1 MSSDHTRPT
10 PYSRDEIRA
19 QSGLEAA
26 EFDARAIR
34 DLSVPQSVLMENA
47 GRSAALVIQALHLP
61 RRLVGMVGAGNNG
74 GDALV
79 VLRTMAAWGVD
90 VMALLVADRGA
101 DDPLLHGWPI
111 RTVSD
116 ADLPD
121 DARDRLLDDADVIVD
136 GVLGTGVRGA
146 ARDRQAA
153 AIEAMNRSSTP
164 VVALDMP
171 SGADATTGDVPGSD
185 GACGA
190 DHRVRSAQDGWTAPP
205 RPRDTWAGMSRWRS
219 GFLPSPSL
227 TRVRS
232 S

>member
-90 VMALLVADRGA
+90 VMALLVADRVRTIRCFTVG
-101 DDPLLHGWPI
+101 PSVPYPTPI
-111 RTVSD
+111 SRMTSVIGCSMTRMSSSTVS
-116 ADLPD
+116 
-121 DARDRLLDDADVIVD
+121 
-136 GVLGTGVRGA
+136 
-146 ARDRQAA
+146 
-153 AIEAMNRSSTP
+153 
-164 VVALDMP
+164 
-171 SGADATTGDVPGSD
+171 
-185 GACGA
+185 
-190 DHRVRSAQDGWTAPP
+190 
-205 RPRDTWAGMSRWRS
+205 
-219 GFLPSPSL
+219 
-227 TRVRS
+227 
-232 S
+232 